1 MFAKKSTKSP
11 GSTVID
17 DYTVHLESQLIQLN
31 FLPEKMEVQ
40 ELLNWT
46 STTTS
51 PKDDYT
57 TQAITSPT
65 TLVTLS
71 LRSQLQHDDGNSDTQ
86 ETTWDHIVGGVIAYL
101 VLVLALIVL
110 VVLQY
115 IKSKPFTLMLNQEE
129 GETYTVSIVLMRVV
143 VVKKTITFITTCQD
157 YLIEK

>member
-1 MFAKKSTKSP
+1 M
-11 GSTVID
+11 
-17 DYTVHLESQLIQLN
+17 
-31 FLPEKMEVQ
+31 KMAAH

-51 PKDDYT
+51 SNNDYT
-57 TQAITSPT
+57 TQYMTSPS
-65 TLVTLS
+65 TLVTS
-71 LRSQLQHDDGNSDTQ
+71 SVGPASHRHDDVANSDTQ

-129 GETYTVSIVLMRVV
+129 GETYTVSIVLIRVV
-143 VVKKTITFITTCQD
+143 V
-157 YLIEK
+157 LILKSSSD

>member
-1 MFAKKSTKSP
+1 MFAKKSTKST
-11 GSTVID
+11 GSTPID
-17 DYTVHLESQLIQLN
+17 DGPVYWESQLIHLN
-31 FLPEKMEVQ
+31 FLLETMEVQ

-51 PKDDYT
+51 TKDDYT
-57 TQAITSPT
+57 TQAITSPS
-65 TLVTLS
+65 TLVTSS
-71 LRSQLQHDDGNSDTQ
+71 LKAQLQHDVANSDTQ

-101 VLVLALIVL
+101 ALVLALIVL

-143 VVKKTITFITTCQD
+143 VVKKTIAFITRLPD
-157 YLIEK
+157 